1 MQSNSFKLSLR
12 LLAVVAFAVL
22 AVACDM
28 LGGKKYD
35 SDLSV
40 TLNQESAGK
49 EAGEV
54 SVVVR
59 ADGAWSLELDF
70 GGDEAWAE
78 LSHSVGTGYKSNIKL
93 SYDAN
98 KTGASRSVY
107 VIVSTDNDAAEV
119 RFTQTADGAG
129 PDGGKADATS
139 CGWLELPETKSGDGL
154 LWGWHNMTLNGKTM
168 RNYSFYFSAAHYL
181 SYWVAYPLN
190 SSLMGGSGIRDK
202 NFYFDP
208 LLPNSMQADLTFS
221 YRDNYGDNYDRGH
234 QLPARDRSAS
244 VASNTQTFYATNM
257 TPQRSAFNRNIWQ
270 KLEARVQS
278 WASSINPYTDTLYVV
293 TGCTVKGS
301 TQSTTDCAGKKMTIP
316 TAYYKAILR
325 YTLSS
330 GYSACAIWL
339 DHETD
344 PRRTVDERDM
354 MSIAA
359 LEEKLGIDL
368 FVNLPAKV
376 GDAKAA
382 EIEAKAP
389 TVNTWPL

>member
-1 MQSNSFKLSLR
+1 MNVNWTKSISRIF
-12 LLAVVAFAVL
+12 AFVAFAVL
-22 AVACDM
+22 IVSCDPI
-28 LGGKKYD
+28 GVKKN
-35 SDLSV
+35 SELSL
-40 TLNQESAGK
+40 TLNPESAGK
-49 EAGEV
+49 DAGKV

-59 ADGAWSLELDF
+59 ASGAWSLELDF

-107 VIVSTDNDAAEV
+107 VIVSTENDAAEV

-154 LWGWHNMTLNGKTM
+154 LWGWHSMTLNGKTM

-190 SSLMGGSGIRDK
+190 SSLMGGSGMRDK

-221 YRDNYGDNYDRGH
+221 YRGNYDRGH

-257 TPQRSAFNRNIWQ
+257 TPQRSQFNQKIWQ
-270 KLEARVQS
+270 RLEARVQS
-278 WASSINPYTDTLYVV
+278 WASSINPSTDTLYVV

-325 YTLSS
+325 YTRSS
-330 GYSACAIWL
+330 GYSGCAIWL

-344 PRRTVDERDM
+344 PRRTVEERDM

>member
-12 LLAVVAFAVL
+12 LLAVVSLAVL

-35 SDLSV
+35 SDLSI
-40 TLNQESAGK
+40 TLNPESAGK
-49 EAGEV
+49 DAGKV

-107 VIVSTDNDAAEV
+107 VIVSTENDAAEV

-129 PDGGKADATS
+129 PDGGTADATS
-139 CGWLELPETKSGDGL
+139 CGWMELPETKTGDGL

-190 SSLMGGSGIRDK
+190 SSLMGGSGMRDK

-221 YRDNYGDNYDRGH
+221 YRGNYDRGH

-257 TPQRSAFNRNIWQ
+257 TPQRSQFNQKIWQ
-270 KLEARVQS
+270 RLEARVQS
-278 WASSINPYTDTLYVV
+278 WASSINPSTDTLYVV

-325 YTLSS
+325 YTRSS
-330 GYSACAIWL
+330 GYAGCAIWL
-339 DHETD
+339 DHDTD
-344 PRRTVDERDM
+344 PYRTVDERDM

>member
-1 MQSNSFKLSLR
+1 MNVNWTKSISRIF
-12 LLAVVAFAVL
+12 AFVAFAVL
-22 AVACDM
+22 IVSCDPI
-28 LGGKKYD
+28 GVKKN
-35 SDLSV
+35 SELSL
-40 TLNQESAGK
+40 TLNPESAGK
-49 EAGEV
+49 EAGKV

-59 ADGAWSLELDF
+59 ASGAWSLELDF

-129 PDGGKADATS
+129 PGGGTADATS

-154 LWGWHNMTLNGKTM
+154 LWGWHSMTLNGKTM

-190 SSLMGGSGIRDK
+190 SSLMGGSGMRDK

-221 YRDNYGDNYDRGH
+221 YRGNYDRGH

-257 TPQRSAFNRNIWQ
+257 TPQRSQFNQKIWQ
-270 KLEARVQS
+270 RLEARVQS
-278 WASSINPYTDTLYVV
+278 WASSINPSTDTLYVV

-325 YTLSS
+325 YTRSS
-330 GYSACAIWL
+330 GYAGCAIWL
-339 DHETD
+339 DHDTD
-344 PRRTVDERDM
+344 PYRTVEERDM

>member
-1 MQSNSFKLSLR
+1 MNVNWTKSISRIF
-12 LLAVVAFAVL
+12 AFVAFAVL
-22 AVACDM
+22 IVSCDPI
-28 LGGKKYD
+28 GVKKN
-35 SDLSV
+35 SELSL
-40 TLNQESAGK
+40 TLNPESAGK

-59 ADGAWSLELDF
+59 ASGAWSLELDF

-107 VIVSTDNDAAEV
+107 VIVSTENDAAEV

-129 PDGGKADATS
+129 PDGGTADATS
-139 CGWLELPETKSGDGL
+139 CGWMELPETKTGDGL

-190 SSLMGGSGIRDK
+190 SSLMGGSGMRDK

-221 YRDNYGDNYDRGH
+221 YRGNYDRGH

-257 TPQRSAFNRNIWQ
+257 TPQRSQFNQKIWQ
-270 KLEARVQS
+270 RLEARVQS
-278 WASSINPYTDTLYVV
+278 WASSINPSTDTLYVV

-325 YTLSS
+325 YTRSS
-330 GYSACAIWL
+330 GYAGCAIWL

-344 PRRTVDERDM
+344 PRRTVEERDM

>member
-1 MQSNSFKLSLR
+1 MNINWTKPISR
-12 LLAVVAFAVL
+12 ILAFVAFVVL
-22 AVACDM
+22 IVACDPI
-28 LGGKKYD
+28 GVKKN
-35 SDLSV
+35 SELSL
-40 TLNQESAGK
+40 TLNTESAGK

-59 ADGAWSLELDF
+59 ASGAWSLELDF

-93 SYDAN
+93 RYDEN

-107 VIVSTDNDAAEV
+107 VIVSTENDAAEV
-119 RFTQTADGAG
+119 RFTQTADGTG
-129 PDGGKADATS
+129 PDGGIADATS

-154 LWGWHNMTLNGKTM
+154 LWAWHSMTLNGKTM

-190 SSLMGGSGIRDK
+190 SSLMGGSGMRDK

-208 LLPNSMQADLTFS
+208 LLPNSMQADLTLS
-221 YRDNYGDNYDRGH
+221 YRGNYDRGH

-278 WASSINPYTDTLYVV
+278 WASSINPSTDTLYVV

-325 YTLSS
+325 YTRSS

-344 PRRTVDERDM
+344 PRRTVDESDM

-389 TVNTWPL
+389 TVNAWPL

>member
-1 MQSNSFKLSLR
+1 MNVNWTKSISRIF
-12 LLAVVAFAVL
+12 AFVAFAVL
-22 AVACDM
+22 IVSCDPI
-28 LGGKKYD
+28 GVKKN
-35 SDLSV
+35 SELSL
-40 TLNQESAGK
+40 TLNPESVGK

-93 SYDAN
+93 SYDEN

-107 VIVSTDNDAAEV
+107 VIVSTENDAAEV

-154 LWGWHNMTLNGKTM
+154 LWGWHSMTLNGKTM

-190 SSLMGGSGIRDK
+190 SSLMGGSGMRDK

-221 YRDNYGDNYDRGH
+221 YRGNYDRGH

-257 TPQRSAFNRNIWQ
+257 TPQRSQFNQKIWQ
-270 KLEARVQS
+270 RLEARVQS
-278 WASSINPYTDTLYVV
+278 WASSINPSTDTLYVV

-325 YTLSS
+325 YTRST
-330 GYSACAIWL
+330 GYSGCAIWL
-339 DHETD
+339 DHDTD
-344 PRRTVDERDM
+344 PYRTVDKRDM

>member
-1 MQSNSFKLSLR
+1 MNVNWTKSISRIF
-12 LLAVVAFAVL
+12 AFVAFAVL
-22 AVACDM
+22 IVSCDPI
-28 LGGKKYD
+28 GVKKN
-35 SDLSV
+35 SELSL
-40 TLNQESAGK
+40 TLNPESAGK
-49 EAGEV
+49 DAGKV

-59 ADGAWSLELDF
+59 ASGAWSLELDF

-107 VIVSTDNDAAEV
+107 VIVSTENDAAEV

-129 PDGGKADATS
+129 PDGGIADATS
-139 CGWLELPETKSGDGL
+139 CGWMELPETKTGDGL

-190 SSLMGGSGIRDK
+190 SSLMGGSGMRDK

-221 YRDNYGDNYDRGH
+221 YRGNYDRGH

-257 TPQRSAFNRNIWQ
+257 TPQRSQFNQKIWQ
-270 KLEARVQS
+270 RLEARVQS
-278 WASSINPYTDTLYVV
+278 WASSINPSTDTLYVV

-344 PRRTVDERDM
+344 PLRTADERDM

>member
-1 MQSNSFKLSLR
+1 MNINWTKSISR
-12 LLAVVAFAVL
+12 ILAFVAFVVL
-22 AVACDM
+22 IVACDPI
-28 LGGKKYD
+28 GVKKN
-35 SDLSV
+35 SELSL
-40 TLNQESAGK
+40 TLNPESAGK

-93 SYDAN
+93 RYDEN

-107 VIVSTDNDAAEV
+107 VIVSTVNDAAEV

-129 PDGGKADATS
+129 PDGGTADATS

-190 SSLMGGSGIRDK
+190 SSLMGGSGMRDK

-208 LLPNSMQADLTFS
+208 LLPNSMQADLTTYS
-221 YRDNYGDNYDRGH
+221 YRGNYDRGH

-270 KLEARVQS
+270 KLESRVQS
-278 WASSINPYTDTLYVV
+278 WASSINPSTDTLYVV

-325 YTLSS
+325 YTRSS

-339 DHETD
+339 DHGTD
-344 PRRTVDERDM
+344 PSRTVDESDM

-368 FVNLPAKV
+368 FVNLPAEV

-389 TVNTWPL
+389 TVNAWPL

>member
-1 MQSNSFKLSLR
+1 MNVNWTKSISRIIAF
-12 LLAVVAFAVL
+12 VAFAVL
-22 AVACDM
+22 IVSCDPI
-28 LGGKKYD
+28 GVKKN
-35 SDLSV
+35 SELSL
-40 TLNQESAGK
+40 TLNPESAGK
-49 EAGEV
+49 DAGKV

-107 VIVSTDNDAAEV
+107 VIVSTENDAAEV

-129 PDGGKADATS
+129 PDGGTADATS
-139 CGWLELPETKSGDGL
+139 CGWMELPETKTGDGL

-190 SSLMGGSGIRDK
+190 SSLMGGSGMRDK

-221 YRDNYGDNYDRGH
+221 YRGNYDRGH

-257 TPQRSAFNRNIWQ
+257 TPQRSQFNQKIWQ
-270 KLEARVQS
+270 RLEARVQS
-278 WASSINPYTDTLYVV
+278 WASSINPSTDTLYVV

-325 YTLSS
+325 YTRSS
-330 GYSACAIWL
+330 GYAGCAIWL
-339 DHETD
+339 DHDTD
-344 PRRTVDERDM
+344 PYRTVEERDM

>member
-1 MQSNSFKLSLR
+1 MNVNWTKSISRIF
-12 LLAVVAFAVL
+12 AFVAFAVL
-22 AVACDM
+22 IVSCDPI
-28 LGGKKYD
+28 GVKKN
-35 SDLSV
+35 SELSL
-40 TLNQESAGK
+40 TLNPESAGK
-49 EAGEV
+49 DAGKV

-107 VIVSTDNDAAEV
+107 VIVSTENDAAEV

-129 PDGGKADATS
+129 PDGGIADATS
-139 CGWLELPETKSGDGL
+139 CGWMELPETKTGDGL

-190 SSLMGGSGIRDK
+190 SSLMGGSGMRDK

-221 YRDNYGDNYDRGH
+221 YRGNYDRGH

-257 TPQRSAFNRNIWQ
+257 TPQRSQFNQKIWQ
-270 KLEARVQS
+270 RLEARVQS
-278 WASSINPYTDTLYVV
+278 WASSINPSTDTLYVV

-325 YTLSS
+325 YTRSS
-330 GYSACAIWL
+330 GYAGCAIWL
-339 DHETD
+339 DHDTD
-344 PRRTVDERDM
+344 PYRTVEERDM

>member
-1 MQSNSFKLSLR
+1 MDFGFGFRWEESWAKLSH
-12 LLAVVAFAVL
+12 
-22 AVACDM
+22 
-28 LGGKKYD
+28 D
-35 SDLSV
+35 S
-40 TLNQESAGK
+40 
-49 EAGEV
+49 
-54 SVVVR
+54 
-59 ADGAWSLELDF
+59 
-70 GGDEAWAE
+70 
-78 LSHSVGTGYKSNIKL
+78 GTGYKSNIKL

-107 VIVSTDNDAAEV
+107 VIVSTENDAAEV

-129 PDGGKADATS
+129 PDGGTADATS
-139 CGWLELPETKSGDGL
+139 CGWMELPETKTGDGL

-190 SSLMGGSGIRDK
+190 SSLMGGSGMRDK

-208 LLPNSMQADLTFS
+208 LLPNSMQADLTIS
-221 YRDNYGDNYDRGH
+221 YRGNYDRGH

-257 TPQRSAFNRNIWQ
+257 TPQRSQFNQKIWQ
-270 KLEARVQS
+270 RLEARVQS
-278 WASSINPYTDTLYVV
+278 WASSINPSTDTLYVV

-325 YTLSS
+325 YTRSS
-330 GYSACAIWL
+330 GYAGCAIWL
-339 DHETD
+339 DHDTD
-344 PRRTVDERDM
+344 PYRTVDERDM

>member
-1 MQSNSFKLSLR
+1 MNVNWTKSISRIFAFVTFVVLIVSCDPIGVKKNSELSL
-12 LLAVVAFAVL
+12 
-22 AVACDM
+22 
-28 LGGKKYD
+28 
-35 SDLSV
+35 

-59 ADGAWSLELDF
+59 ASGAWSLELDF

-93 SYDAN
+93 RYDEN

-107 VIVSTDNDAAEV
+107 VIVSTENDAAEV
-119 RFTQTADGAG
+119 RFTQTAQGLG
-129 PDGGKADATS
+129 PDGGTADATS

-154 LWGWHNMTLNGKTM
+154 LWGWHSMTLNGKTM

-190 SSLMGGSGIRDK
+190 SSLMGGSGMRDK

-208 LLPNSMQADLTFS
+208 LLPNSMQADLTLS
-221 YRDNYGDNYDRGH
+221 YRGNYDRGH

-278 WASSINPYTDTLYVV
+278 WASSINPSTDTLYVV

-325 YTLSS
+325 YTRSS

-344 PRRTVDERDM
+344 PRRTVDESDM

-389 TVNTWPL
+389 TINAWPL

>member
-59 ADGAWSLELDF
+59 ASGAWSLDLDF

-129 PDGGKADATS
+129 PDGGTADATS

-154 LWGWHNMTLNGKTM
+154 LWAWHSMTTGSKRV
-168 RNYSFYFSAAHYL
+168 RNYSFYWSSTEHLAL
-181 SYWVAYPLN
+181 WVAYPLN
-190 SSLMGGSGIRDK
+190 KGLIGGGDRTNKWDI
-202 NFYFDP
+202 FDP
-208 LLPNSMQADLTFS
+208 LIPRSEQANTWNGGFGS
-221 YRDNYGDNYDRGH
+221 GYDRGH
-234 QLPARDRSAS
+234 QLPSADRLYLDG
-244 VASNTQTFYATNM
+244 NIQTFYPTNM
-257 TPQRSAFNRNIWQ
+257 TPQRSQFNQNIWA
-270 KLEARVQS
+270 KLEGTVRS
-278 WASSINPYTDTLYVV
+278 WANSLNSATDTLYVV
-293 TGCTVKGS
+293 TGCVVNGS
-301 TQSTTDCAGKKMTIP
+301 TSSLQAGSSGPYVTVP
-316 TAYYKAILR
+316 TAYYKALLR
-325 YTLSS
+325 YSRSS
-330 GYSACAIWL
+330 GYSGCAIWL

-344 PRRTVDERDM
+344 RSTVDKRDM

-359 LEEKLGIDL
+359 LEERLGIDL

>member
-1 MQSNSFKLSLR
+1 MNINLTKSISRIF
-12 LLAVVAFAVL
+12 AFVAFAVL
-22 AVACDM
+22 IVSCDPI
-28 LGGKKYD
+28 GVKKN
-35 SDLSV
+35 SELSL
-40 TLNQESAGK
+40 TLNPESVGK

-93 SYDAN
+93 SYDEN

-107 VIVSTDNDAAEV
+107 VIVSTENDAAEV

-129 PDGGKADATS
+129 PDGGTADATS

-154 LWGWHNMTLNGKTM
+154 LWGWHSMTLNGKTM

-190 SSLMGGSGIRDK
+190 SSLMGGSGMRDK

-208 LLPNSMQADLTFS
+208 LLPNSMQADLTFP
-221 YRDNYGDNYDRGH
+221 YRGNYDRGH

-257 TPQRSAFNRNIWQ
+257 TPQRSQFNRKIWQ
-270 KLEARVQS
+270 RLEARVQS
-278 WASSINPYTDTLYVV
+278 WASSINPSTDTLYVV

-325 YTLSS
+325 YTRSS
-330 GYSACAIWL
+330 GYAGCAIWL
-339 DHETD
+339 DHDTD
-344 PRRTVDERDM
+344 PYRTVEERDM

-382 EIEAKAP
+382 EIEEKAP

>member
-1 MQSNSFKLSLR
+1 MNINWTKSISR
-12 LLAVVAFAVL
+12 ILAFVAFVVL
-22 AVACDM
+22 IVACDPI
-28 LGGKKYD
+28 GVKKN
-35 SDLSV
+35 SELSL
-40 TLNQESAGK
+40 TLNPESAGK
-49 EAGEV
+49 ESGEV

-59 ADGAWSLELDF
+59 ASGAWSLELDF

-93 SYDAN
+93 RYDEN

-107 VIVSTDNDAAEV
+107 VIVSTENDAAEV

-154 LWGWHNMTLNGKTM
+154 LWGWHSMTLNGKTM

-190 SSLMGGSGIRDK
+190 SSLMGGSGMRDK

-221 YRDNYGDNYDRGH
+221 YRGNYDRGH

-257 TPQRSAFNRNIWQ
+257 TPQRSAFNQNIWQ

-278 WASSINPYTDTLYVV
+278 WASSINPSTDTLYVV

-325 YTLSS
+325 YTRSS

-339 DHETD
+339 DHGTD
-344 PRRTVDERDM
+344 PRRTVDESDM

>member
-1 MQSNSFKLSLR
+1 MNVNWTKSISRIF
-12 LLAVVAFAVL
+12 AFVAFAVL
-22 AVACDM
+22 IVSCDPI
-28 LGGKKYD
+28 GVKKN
-35 SDLSV
+35 SELSL
-40 TLNQESAGK
+40 TLNPESAGK
-49 EAGEV
+49 EAGKV

-59 ADGAWSLELDF
+59 ASGAWSLELDF

-107 VIVSTDNDAAEV
+107 VIVSTENDAAEV

-129 PDGGKADATS
+129 PDGGTADATS
-139 CGWLELPETKSGDGL
+139 CGWMELPETKTGDGL

-190 SSLMGGSGIRDK
+190 SSLMGGSGMRDK

-221 YRDNYGDNYDRGH
+221 YRGNYDRGH

-257 TPQRSAFNRNIWQ
+257 TPQRSQFNQKIWQ
-270 KLEARVQS
+270 RLEARVQS
-278 WASSINPYTDTLYVV
+278 WASSINPSTDTLYVV

-325 YTLSS
+325 YTRSS
-330 GYSACAIWL
+330 GYSGCAIWL
-339 DHETD
+339 DHDTD
-344 PRRTVDERDM
+344 PHRTVEERDM

-359 LEEKLGIDL
+359 LEERLGI
-368 FVNLPAKV
+368 ACS
-376 GDAKAA
+376 
-382 EIEAKAP
+382 
-389 TVNTWPL
+389 

>member
-1 MQSNSFKLSLR
+1 MNVNWTKSISRIF
-12 LLAVVAFAVL
+12 AFVAFAVL
-22 AVACDM
+22 IVSCDPI
-28 LGGKKYD
+28 GVKKN
-35 SDLSV
+35 SELSL
-40 TLNQESAGK
+40 TLNPESAGK
-49 EAGEV
+49 EAGKV

-107 VIVSTDNDAAEV
+107 VIVSTENDAAEV

-129 PDGGKADATS
+129 PDGGTADATS
-139 CGWLELPETKSGDGL
+139 CGWMELPETKTGDGL

-190 SSLMGGSGIRDK
+190 SSLMGGSGMRDK

-221 YRDNYGDNYDRGH
+221 YRGNYDRGH

-257 TPQRSAFNRNIWQ
+257 TPQRSQFNQKIWQ
-270 KLEARVQS
+270 RLEARVQS
-278 WASSINPYTDTLYVV
+278 WASSINPSTDTLYVV

-325 YTLSS
+325 YTRSS
-330 GYSACAIWL
+330 GYAGCAIWL
-339 DHETD
+339 DHDTD
-344 PRRTVDERDM
+344 PYRTVEERDM

>member
-1 MQSNSFKLSLR
+1 MNINLTKSISRIF
-12 LLAVVAFAVL
+12 AFVAFAVL
-22 AVACDM
+22 IVSCDPI
-28 LGGKKYD
+28 GVKKN
-35 SDLSV
+35 SELSL
-40 TLNQESAGK
+40 TLNPESVGK

-93 SYDAN
+93 SYDEN

-107 VIVSTDNDAAEV
+107 VIVSTENDAAEV

-154 LWGWHNMTLNGKTM
+154 LWGWHSMTLNGKTM

-190 SSLMGGSGIRDK
+190 SSLMGGSGMRDK

-221 YRDNYGDNYDRGH
+221 YRGNYDRGH

-257 TPQRSAFNRNIWQ
+257 TPQRSQFNQKIWQ
-270 KLEARVQS
+270 RLEARVQS
-278 WASSINPYTDTLYVV
+278 WASSINPSTDTLYVV

-325 YTLSS
+325 YTRSS
-330 GYSACAIWL
+330 GYSGCAIWL
-339 DHETD
+339 DHDTD
-344 PRRTVDERDM
+344 PYRTVDERDM

>member
-1 MQSNSFKLSLR
+1 MNVNWTKSISR
-12 LLAVVAFAVL
+12 ILAFVAFAVL
-22 AVACDM
+22 IVSCDPI
-28 LGGKKYD
+28 GVKKN
-35 SDLSV
+35 SELSL
-40 TLNQESAGK
+40 TLNPESAGK
-49 EAGEV
+49 EAGKV

-59 ADGAWSLELDF
+59 ASGAWSLELDF

-107 VIVSTDNDAAEV
+107 VIVSTENDAAEV

-129 PDGGKADATS
+129 PDGGTADATS
-139 CGWLELPETKSGDGL
+139 CGWMELPETKTGDGL

-190 SSLMGGSGIRDK
+190 SSLMGGSGMRDK

-221 YRDNYGDNYDRGH
+221 YRGNYDRGH

-257 TPQRSAFNRNIWQ
+257 TPQRSQFNQKIWQ
-270 KLEARVQS
+270 RLEARVQS
-278 WASSINPYTDTLYVV
+278 WASSINPSTDTLYVV

-325 YTLSS
+325 YTRSS
-330 GYSACAIWL
+330 GYSGCAIWL
-339 DHETD
+339 DHDTD
-344 PRRTVDERDM
+344 PHRTVEERDM

-359 LEEKLGIDL
+359 LEERLGIDL

>member
-49 EAGEV
+49 EAGKV

-129 PDGGKADATS
+129 PDGGTADATS

-154 LWGWHNMTLNGKTM
+154 LWGWHSMTLNGKTM

-190 SSLMGGSGIRDK
+190 SSLMGGSGMRDK

-221 YRDNYGDNYDRGH
+221 YRGNYDRGH

-257 TPQRSAFNRNIWQ
+257 TPQRSQFNQKIWQ
-270 KLEARVQS
+270 RLEARVQS
-278 WASSINPYTDTLYVV
+278 WASSINPSTDTLYVV

-325 YTLSS
+325 YTRSS
-330 GYSACAIWL
+330 GYAGCAIWL
-339 DHETD
+339 DHDTD
-344 PRRTVDERDM
+344 PYRTVDERDM

>member
-1 MQSNSFKLSLR
+1 MNINWTKPISR
-12 LLAVVAFAVL
+12 ILAFVAFVVL
-22 AVACDM
+22 IVACDPI
-28 LGGKKYD
+28 GVKKN
-35 SDLSV
+35 SELSL
-40 TLNQESAGK
+40 TLNPESAGK

-59 ADGAWSLELDF
+59 ASGAWSLELDF

-93 SYDAN
+93 RYDEN

-107 VIVSTDNDAAEV
+107 VIVSTENDAAEV

-129 PDGGKADATS
+129 PDGGTADATS

-154 LWGWHNMTLNGKTM
+154 LWAWHSMTLNGKTM

-190 SSLMGGSGIRDK
+190 SSLMGGSGMRDK

-221 YRDNYGDNYDRGH
+221 YRGNYDRGH

-257 TPQRSAFNRNIWQ
+257 TPQRSQFNQKIWQ
-270 KLEARVQS
+270 RLEARVQS
-278 WASSINPYTDTLYVV
+278 WASSINPSTDTLYVV

-325 YTLSS
+325 YTRSS
-330 GYSACAIWL
+330 GYAGCAIWL
-339 DHETD
+339 DHDTD
-344 PRRTVDERDM
+344 PYRTVDESDM

-389 TVNTWPL
+389 TVNAWPL

>member
-1 MQSNSFKLSLR
+1 MNVNWTKSISRIF
-12 LLAVVAFAVL
+12 AFVAFAVL
-22 AVACDM
+22 IVSCDPI
-28 LGGKKYD
+28 GVKKN
-35 SDLSV
+35 SELSL

-49 EAGEV
+49 DAGKV

-129 PDGGKADATS
+129 PDGGTADATS
-139 CGWLELPETKSGDGL
+139 CGWLELPETKTGDGL

-190 SSLMGGSGIRDK
+190 SSLMGGSGMRDK

-221 YRDNYGDNYDRGH
+221 YRGNYDRGH

-257 TPQRSAFNRNIWQ
+257 TPQRSQFNQKIWQ
-270 KLEARVQS
+270 RLEARVQS
-278 WASSINPYTDTLYVV
+278 WASSINPSTDTLYVV

-325 YTLSS
+325 YTRSS
-330 GYSACAIWL
+330 GYAGCAIWL
-339 DHETD
+339 DHDTD
-344 PRRTVDERDM
+344 PYRTVDERDM

>member
-1 MQSNSFKLSLR
+1 MNVNWTKSISRIF
-12 LLAVVAFAVL
+12 AFVAFAVL
-22 AVACDM
+22 IVSCDPI
-28 LGGKKYD
+28 GVKKN
-35 SDLSV
+35 SELSL
-40 TLNQESAGK
+40 TLNPESVGK

-93 SYDAN
+93 SYDEN

-107 VIVSTDNDAAEV
+107 VIVSTENDAAEV

-129 PDGGKADATS
+129 PDGGTADATS

-154 LWGWHNMTLNGKTM
+154 LWGWHSMTLNGKTM

-190 SSLMGGSGIRDK
+190 SSLMGGSGMRDK

-221 YRDNYGDNYDRGH
+221 YRGNYDRGH

-257 TPQRSAFNRNIWQ
+257 TPQRSQFNQKIWQ
-270 KLEARVQS
+270 RLEARVQS
-278 WASSINPYTDTLYVV
+278 WASSINPSTDTLYVV

-325 YTLSS
+325 YTRSS
-330 GYSACAIWL
+330 GYAGCAIWL

-344 PRRTVDERDM
+344 PHRTVDERDM

>member
-1 MQSNSFKLSLR
+1 MNVNWTKSISRIF
-12 LLAVVAFAVL
+12 AFVAFAVL
-22 AVACDM
+22 IVSCDPI
-28 LGGKKYD
+28 GVKKN
-35 SDLSV
+35 SELSL
-40 TLNQESAGK
+40 TLNPESAGK

-59 ADGAWSLELDF
+59 ASGTWILDLDF
-70 GGDEAWAE
+70 DGKESWAK
-78 LSHSVGTGYKSNIKL
+78 LSHDSGTGYKSNIKL

-107 VIVSTDNDAAEV
+107 VIVSTENDAAEV

-129 PDGGKADATS
+129 PDGGTADATS
-139 CGWLELPETKSGDGL
+139 CGWMELPETKTGDGL

-190 SSLMGGSGIRDK
+190 SSLMGGSGMRDK

-221 YRDNYGDNYDRGH
+221 YRGNYDRGH

-257 TPQRSAFNRNIWQ
+257 TPQRSQFNQKIWQ
-270 KLEARVQS
+270 RLEARVQS
-278 WASSINPYTDTLYVV
+278 WASSINPSTDTLYVV

-325 YTLSS
+325 YTRSS
-330 GYSACAIWL
+330 GYAGCAIWL

-344 PRRTVDERDM
+344 PYRTVEERDM

-376 GDAKAA
+376 GYAKAA

>member
-1 MQSNSFKLSLR
+1 MNVNWTKSISR
-12 LLAVVAFAVL
+12 ILAFVAFVVL
-22 AVACDM
+22 IVACDPI
-28 LGGKKYD
+28 GVKKN
-35 SDLSV
+35 SELSL
-40 TLNQESAGK
+40 TLNPESAGK

-59 ADGAWSLELDF
+59 ASGAWSLELDF

-93 SYDAN
+93 RYDEN

-107 VIVSTDNDAAEV
+107 VIVSTENDAAEV

-154 LWGWHNMTLNGKTM
+154 LWGWHSMTLNGKTM

-190 SSLMGGSGIRDK
+190 SSLMGGSGMRDK

-208 LLPNSMQADLTFS
+208 LLPNSMQADLTLS
-221 YRDNYGDNYDRGH
+221 YRGNYDRGH

-278 WASSINPYTDTLYVV
+278 WASSINPSTDTLYVV

-325 YTLSS
+325 YTRSS

-339 DHETD
+339 DHGTD
-344 PRRTVDERDM
+344 PRRTVDESDM

-359 LEEKLGIDL
+359 LEEKLGINL

-389 TVNTWPL
+389 TVNAWPL

>member
-1 MQSNSFKLSLR
+1 MNVNWTKSISRIF
-12 LLAVVAFAVL
+12 AFVAFAVL
-22 AVACDM
+22 IVSCDPI
-28 LGGKKYD
+28 GVKKN
-35 SDLSV
+35 SELSL
-40 TLNQESAGK
+40 TLNPESAGK
-49 EAGEV
+49 EAGKV

-59 ADGAWSLELDF
+59 ASGAWSLELDF

-107 VIVSTDNDAAEV
+107 VIVSTENDAAEV

-129 PDGGKADATS
+129 PDGGTADATS
-139 CGWLELPETKSGDGL
+139 CGWMELPETKTGDGL
-154 LWGWHNMTLNGKTM
+154 LWGWHDMTLNGKTM

-190 SSLMGGSGIRDK
+190 SSLMGGSGMRDK

-221 YRDNYGDNYDRGH
+221 YRGNYDRGH

-257 TPQRSAFNRNIWQ
+257 TPQRSQFNQKIWQ
-270 KLEARVQS
+270 RLEARVQS
-278 WASSINPYTDTLYVV
+278 WASSINPSTDTLYVV

-325 YTLSS
+325 YTRSS
-330 GYSACAIWL
+330 GYSGCAIWL
-339 DHETD
+339 DHDTD
-344 PRRTVDERDM
+344 PHRTVEERDM

-359 LEEKLGIDL
+359 LEERLGIDL

>member
-1 MQSNSFKLSLR
+1 M
-12 LLAVVAFAVL
+12 AVVSLAVL

-35 SDLSV
+35 SDLSI
-40 TLNQESAGK
+40 TLNPESAGK

-59 ADGAWSLELDF
+59 ASGTWILDLDF
-70 GGDEAWAE
+70 DGKESWAK
-78 LSHSVGTGYKSNIKL
+78 LSHDSGTGYKSNIKL

-107 VIVSTDNDAAEV
+107 VIVSTENDAAEV

-129 PDGGKADATS
+129 PDGGTADATS
-139 CGWLELPETKSGDGL
+139 CGWMELPETKTGDGL
-154 LWGWHNMTLNGKTM
+154 LWGWHSMTLNGKTM

-190 SSLMGGSGIRDK
+190 SSLMGGSGMRDK

-221 YRDNYGDNYDRGH
+221 YRGNYDRGH

-257 TPQRSAFNRNIWQ
+257 TPQRSQFNQKIWQ
-270 KLEARVQS
+270 RLEARVQS
-278 WASSINPYTDTLYVV
+278 WASSINPSTDTLYVV

-325 YTLSS
+325 YTRSS
-330 GYSACAIWL
+330 GYSGCAIWL
-339 DHETD
+339 DHDTD
-344 PRRTVDERDM
+344 PYRTVDERDM

>member
-1 MQSNSFKLSLR
+1 MNVNWTKSISRIF
-12 LLAVVAFAVL
+12 AFVAFAVL
-22 AVACDM
+22 IVSCDPI
-28 LGGKKYD
+28 GVKKN
-35 SDLSV
+35 SELSL
-40 TLNQESAGK
+40 TLNPENAGK
-49 EAGEV
+49 EAGKV

-59 ADGAWSLELDF
+59 ASGAWSLELDF

-107 VIVSTDNDAAEV
+107 VIVSTENDAAEV

-129 PDGGKADATS
+129 PDGGTADATS
-139 CGWLELPETKSGDGL
+139 CGWMELPETKTGDGL
-154 LWGWHNMTLNGKTM
+154 LWGWHDMTLNGKTM

-190 SSLMGGSGIRDK
+190 SSLMGGSGMRDK

-221 YRDNYGDNYDRGH
+221 YRGNYDRGH

-257 TPQRSAFNRNIWQ
+257 TPQRSQFNQKIWQ
-270 KLEARVQS
+270 RLEARVQS
-278 WASSINPYTDTLYVV
+278 WASSINPSTDTLYVV

-325 YTLSS
+325 YTRSS
-330 GYSACAIWL
+330 GYSGCAIWL
-339 DHETD
+339 DHDTD
-344 PRRTVDERDM
+344 PHRTVEERDM

-359 LEEKLGIDL
+359 LEERLGIDL

>member
-1 MQSNSFKLSLR
+1 MNVNWTKSISRIF
-12 LLAVVAFAVL
+12 AFVAFAVL
-22 AVACDM
+22 IVSCDPI
-28 LGGKKYD
+28 GVKKN
-35 SDLSV
+35 SELSL
-40 TLNQESAGK
+40 TLNPESAGK

-59 ADGAWSLELDF
+59 ASGTWILDLDF
-70 GGDEAWAE
+70 DGKESWAK
-78 LSHSVGTGYKSNIKL
+78 LSHDSGTGYKSNIKL

-107 VIVSTDNDAAEV
+107 VIVSTENDAAEV

-129 PDGGKADATS
+129 PDGGTADATS
-139 CGWLELPETKSGDGL
+139 CGWMELPETKTGDGL

-190 SSLMGGSGIRDK
+190 SSLMGGSGMRDK

-221 YRDNYGDNYDRGH
+221 YRGNYDRGH

-257 TPQRSAFNRNIWQ
+257 TPQRSQFNQKIWQ
-270 KLEARVQS
+270 RLEARVQS
-278 WASSINPYTDTLYVV
+278 WASSINPSTDTLYVV

-325 YTLSS
+325 YTRSS
-330 GYSACAIWL
+330 GYAGCAIWL
-339 DHETD
+339 DHDTD
-344 PRRTVDERDM
+344 PYRTVDERDM

>member
-1 MQSNSFKLSLR
+1 MNVNWTKSISRIF
-12 LLAVVAFAVL
+12 AFVAFAVL
-22 AVACDM
+22 IVSCDPI
-28 LGGKKYD
+28 GVKKN
-35 SDLSV
+35 SELSL
-40 TLNQESAGK
+40 TLNPESAGK

-59 ADGAWSLELDF
+59 ASGTWILDLDF
-70 GGDEAWAE
+70 DGKESWAK
-78 LSHSVGTGYKSNIKL
+78 LSHDSGTGYKSNIKL

-107 VIVSTDNDAAEV
+107 VIVSTENDAAEV

-129 PDGGKADATS
+129 PDGGTADATS
-139 CGWLELPETKSGDGL
+139 CGWMELPETKTGDGL

-190 SSLMGGSGIRDK
+190 SSLMGGSGMRDK

-208 LLPNSMQADLTFS
+208 LLPNSMQADLTIS
-221 YRDNYGDNYDRGH
+221 YRGNYDRGH

-257 TPQRSAFNRNIWQ
+257 TPQRSQFNQKIWQ
-270 KLEARVQS
+270 RLEARVQS
-278 WASSINPYTDTLYVV
+278 WASSINPSTDTLYVV

-325 YTLSS
+325 YTRSS
-330 GYSACAIWL
+330 GYAGCAIWL
-339 DHETD
+339 DHDTD
-344 PRRTVDERDM
+344 PYRTVDERDM

>member
-12 LLAVVAFAVL
+12 LLAVVSLAVL

-35 SDLSV
+35 SDLSI
-40 TLNQESAGK
+40 TLNPESAGK

-59 ADGAWSLELDF
+59 ASGTWILDLDF
-70 GGDEAWAE
+70 DGKESWAK
-78 LSHSVGTGYKSNIKL
+78 LSHDSGTGYKSNIKL

-98 KTGASRSVY
+98 PSNEARKLY
-107 VIVSTDNDAAEV
+107 IIISTLNDSKEIC
-119 RFTQTADGAG
+119 FIQTADGAG

-154 LWGWHNMTLNGKTM
+154 LWGWHSMTLNGKTM

-190 SSLMGGSGIRDK
+190 SSLMGGSGMRDK

-221 YRDNYGDNYDRGH
+221 YRGNYDRGH

-257 TPQRSAFNRNIWQ
+257 TPQRSQFNQKIWQ
-270 KLEARVQS
+270 RLEARVQS
-278 WASSINPYTDTLYVV
+278 WASSINPSTDTLYVV

-325 YTLSS
+325 YTRSS
-330 GYSACAIWL
+330 GYAGCAIWL
-339 DHETD
+339 DHDTD
-344 PRRTVDERDM
+344 PYRTVDERDM

>member
-1 MQSNSFKLSLR
+1 MNINWTKSISRIF
-12 LLAVVAFAVL
+12 AFVAFVVL
-22 AVACDM
+22 IVACDPI
-28 LGGKKYD
+28 GVKKN
-35 SDLSV
+35 SELSL
-40 TLNQESAGK
+40 TLNPESAGK

-59 ADGAWSLELDF
+59 ASGAWSLELDF

-93 SYDAN
+93 SYDEN

-107 VIVSTDNDAAEV
+107 VIVSTENDAAEV

-129 PDGGKADATS
+129 PDGGTADATS

-154 LWGWHNMTLNGKTM
+154 LWGWHSMTLNGKTM

-181 SYWVAYPLN
+181 SNWVAYPLN
-190 SSLMGGSGIRDK
+190 SSLMGGSGMRDK

-221 YRDNYGDNYDRGH
+221 YRGNYDRGH

-257 TPQRSAFNRNIWQ
+257 TPQRSQFNQKIWQ
-270 KLEARVQS
+270 RLEARVQS
-278 WASSINPYTDTLYVV
+278 WASSINPSTDTLYVV

-325 YTLSS
+325 YTRSS
-330 GYSACAIWL
+330 GYAGCAIWL
-339 DHETD
+339 DHDTD
-344 PRRTVDERDM
+344 PYRTVDESDM

-389 TVNTWPL
+389 TVNAWPL

>member
-1 MQSNSFKLSLR
+1 MNVNWTKSISRIF
-12 LLAVVAFAVL
+12 AFVAFAVL
-22 AVACDM
+22 IVSCDPI
-28 LGGKKYD
+28 GVKKN
-35 SDLSV
+35 SELSL
-40 TLNQESAGK
+40 TLNPESAGK
-49 EAGEV
+49 DAGKV

-59 ADGAWSLELDF
+59 ASGAWSLELDF

-107 VIVSTDNDAAEV
+107 VIVSTENDAAEV

-129 PDGGKADATS
+129 PDDGTADATS
-139 CGWLELPETKSGDGL
+139 CGWMELPETKTGDGL

-190 SSLMGGSGIRDK
+190 SSLMGGSGMRDK

-208 LLPNSMQADLTFS
+208 LLPNSMQADLTFP
-221 YRDNYGDNYDRGH
+221 YRGNYDRGH

-257 TPQRSAFNRNIWQ
+257 TPQRSQFNQKIWQ
-270 KLEARVQS
+270 RLEARVQS
-278 WASSINPYTDTLYVV
+278 WASSINPSTDTLYVV

-325 YTLSS
+325 YTRSS
-330 GYSACAIWL
+330 GYAGCAIWL

>member
-1 MQSNSFKLSLR
+1 MNVNWTKSISRIF
-12 LLAVVAFAVL
+12 AFVAFAVL
-22 AVACDM
+22 IVSCDPI
-28 LGGKKYD
+28 GVKKN
-35 SDLSV
+35 SELSL
-40 TLNQESAGK
+40 TLNPESAGK
-49 EAGEV
+49 DAGKV

-59 ADGAWSLELDF
+59 ASGAWSLELDF

-107 VIVSTDNDAAEV
+107 VIVSTENDAAEV

-129 PDGGKADATS
+129 PDGGTADATS
-139 CGWLELPETKSGDGL
+139 CGWMELPETKTGDGL

-190 SSLMGGSGIRDK
+190 SSLMGGSGMRDK

-221 YRDNYGDNYDRGH
+221 YRGNYDRGH

-257 TPQRSAFNRNIWQ
+257 TPQRSQFNQKIWQ
-270 KLEARVQS
+270 RLEARVQS
-278 WASSINPYTDTLYVV
+278 WASSINHSTDTLYVV

-325 YTLSS
+325 YTRSS
-330 GYSACAIWL
+330 GYAGCAIWL
-339 DHETD
+339 DHDTD
-344 PRRTVDERDM
+344 PYRTVDESDM

>member
-59 ADGAWSLELDF
+59 ASGAWSLDLDF

-154 LWGWHNMTLNGKTM
+154 LWAWHSMTTGSKRV
-168 RNYSFYFSAAHYL
+168 RNYSFYWSSTEHLAL
-181 SYWVAYPLN
+181 WVAYPLN
-190 SSLMGGSGIRDK
+190 KGLIGGGDRTNKWDI
-202 NFYFDP
+202 FDP
-208 LLPNSMQADLTFS
+208 LIPRSEQANTWNGGFG
-221 YRDNYGDNYDRGH
+221 RGYDRGH
-234 QLPARDRSAS
+234 QLPSADRLYLDGN
-244 VASNTQTFYATNM
+244 VQTFYPTNM
-257 TPQRSAFNRNIWQ
+257 TPQRSQFNQNIWA
-270 KLEARVQS
+270 KLEGTVRS
-278 WASSINPYTDTLYVV
+278 WANSLNSATDTLYVV
-293 TGCTVKGS
+293 TGCVVNGS
-301 TQSTTDCAGKKMTIP
+301 TSSLQAGSSGPYVTVP
-316 TAYYKAILR
+316 TAYYKALLR
-325 YTLSS
+325 YSRSS
-330 GYSACAIWL
+330 GYSGCAIWL

-344 PRRTVDERDM
+344 RSTVDKRDM

-359 LEEKLGIDL
+359 LEERLGIDL

>member
-1 MQSNSFKLSLR
+1 MNVNWTKSISRIF
-12 LLAVVAFAVL
+12 AFVAFAVL
-22 AVACDM
+22 IVSCDPI
-28 LGGKKYD
+28 GVKKN
-35 SDLSV
+35 SELSL
-40 TLNQESAGK
+40 TLNPESAGK
-49 EAGEV
+49 EPGGV

-59 ADGAWSLELDF
+59 ASGAWSLELDF

-93 SYDAN
+93 RYDEN

-107 VIVSTDNDAAEV
+107 VIVSTENDAAEV

-129 PDGGKADATS
+129 PDGGTADATS
-139 CGWLELPETKSGDGL
+139 CGWMELPETKTGDGL

-190 SSLMGGSGIRDK
+190 SSLMGGSGMRDK

-221 YRDNYGDNYDRGH
+221 YRGNYDRGH

-257 TPQRSAFNRNIWQ
+257 TPQRSQFNQKIWQ
-270 KLEARVQS
+270 RLEARVQS
-278 WASSINPYTDTLYVV
+278 WASSINPSTDTLYVV

-325 YTLSS
+325 YTRSS
-330 GYSACAIWL
+330 GYAGCAIWL

-344 PRRTVDERDM
+344 PRRTVDESDM

>member
-1 MQSNSFKLSLR
+1 MNVNWTKSISRIF
-12 LLAVVAFAVL
+12 AFVAFAVL
-22 AVACDM
+22 IVSCDPI
-28 LGGKKYD
+28 GVKKN
-35 SDLSV
+35 SELSL
-40 TLNQESAGK
+40 TLNQESVGK

-107 VIVSTDNDAAEV
+107 VIVSTENDAAEV

-129 PDGGKADATS
+129 PDGGTADATS
-139 CGWLELPETKSGDGL
+139 CGWMELPETKTGDGL

-190 SSLMGGSGIRDK
+190 SSLMGGSGMRDK

-221 YRDNYGDNYDRGH
+221 YRGNYDRGH

-257 TPQRSAFNRNIWQ
+257 TPQRSQFNQKIWQ
-270 KLEARVQS
+270 RLEARVQS
-278 WASSINPYTDTLYVV
+278 WASSINPSTDTLYVV

-325 YTLSS
+325 YTRSS
-330 GYSACAIWL
+330 GYAGCAIWL
-339 DHETD
+339 DHDTD
-344 PRRTVDERDM
+344 PYRTVDERDM

-389 TVNTWPL
+389 TINTWPL

>member
-1 MQSNSFKLSLR
+1 MNVNWTKSISRIF
-12 LLAVVAFAVL
+12 AFVAFAVL
-22 AVACDM
+22 IVSCDPI
-28 LGGKKYD
+28 GVKKN
-35 SDLSV
+35 SELSL
-40 TLNQESAGK
+40 TLNPENAGK
-49 EAGEV
+49 EAGKV

-59 ADGAWSLELDF
+59 ASGAWSLELDF

-107 VIVSTDNDAAEV
+107 VIVSTENDAAEV

-129 PDGGKADATS
+129 PDGGTADATS
-139 CGWLELPETKSGDGL
+139 CGWMELPETKTGDGL

-190 SSLMGGSGIRDK
+190 SSLMGGSGMRDK

-221 YRDNYGDNYDRGH
+221 YRGNYDRGH

-257 TPQRSAFNRNIWQ
+257 TPQRSQFNQKIWQ
-270 KLEARVQS
+270 RLEARVQS
-278 WASSINPYTDTLYVV
+278 WASSINPSTDTLYVV

-325 YTLSS
+325 YTRSS
-330 GYSACAIWL
+330 GYSGCAIWL
-339 DHETD
+339 DHDTD
-344 PRRTVDERDM
+344 PYRTVEERDM

-359 LEEKLGIDL
+359 LEERLGIDL